1 MLKLKWTAVGVV
13 LVLAGVWSL
22 VFQQATSAQ
31 QPIGNPG
38 VALPSGQLVTHFE
51 SQTNGPTVL
60 TVVEPQSHVVAVY
73 HIARDTGEVKLK
85 SVRNFDLDLR
95 LGHWNSSGLTPEEI
109 RKMLELRQ

>member
-1 MLKLKWTAVGVV
+1 
-13 LVLAGVWSL
+13 
-22 VFQQATSAQ
+22 
-31 QPIGNPG
+31 
-38 VALPSGQLVTHFE
+38 
-51 SQTNGPTVL
+51 
-60 TVVEPQSHVVAVY
+60 VY

>member
-1 MLKLKWTAVGVV
+1 MTKTKWTAIGLL
-13 LVLAGVWSL
+13 LVLAGAWS
-22 VFQQATSAQ
+22 ADAQ
-31 QPIGNPG
+31 QPAGNPG
-38 VALPSGQLVTHFE
+38 VALPSGQLVTHFQE
-51 SQTNGPTVL
+51 QTNGPTVL
-60 TVVEPQSHVVAVY
+60 TVVEPQNHVVAVY